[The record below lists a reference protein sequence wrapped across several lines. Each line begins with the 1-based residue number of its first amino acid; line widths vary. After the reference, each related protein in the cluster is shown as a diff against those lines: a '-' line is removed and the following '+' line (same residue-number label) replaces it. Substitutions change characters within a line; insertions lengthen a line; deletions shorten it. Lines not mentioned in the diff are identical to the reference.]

1 MQGKED
7 SEEYGYIHDMITTYP
22 VVVFAKTTCKFCTM
36 AKDVLDDIG
45 VSYCLE
51 NIENRDNMG
60 AVQDMFG
67 SLTGART
74 VRHSNITNGSL
85 GCQCLILSQQLEFN
99 LSICQ
104 LMT

>member
-1 MQGKED
+1 VQGKAE

-36 AKDVLDDIG
+36 AKDVLDQVG

-51 NIENRDNMG
+51 NIENRDNMA
-60 AVQDMFG
+60 AVQDMFA

-74 VRHSNITNGSL
+74 VRHSNNNYHKWRPRLPMLDTVTTTG
-85 GCQCLILSQQLEFN
+85 F
-99 LSICQ
+99 
-104 LMT
+104 